1 MSESILCF
9 QVLSRSGS
17 RLGLVVWG
25 FFAFFLG
32 MASDSPSRSRSPI
45 LARAIAM
52 ELHHLPQGDR
62 LDIQRL
68 HDAVQT
74 ASEWRHLAGGL
85 EVVDRL
91 LERLSSTAVTSSE
104 IQNFQ
109 TLLTTLK
116 NEARQ
121 LKTVAHMKMFDTVDS
136 VNLLTD
142 QLARHRDGTPF
153 VTPDGQMSTELAARA
168 EEIQPFPQFSI
179 KWCFSFFFQSIDE
192 QHLFPVFTL
201 REVRL
206 RKARGISARLA
217 SQTFLPKT
225 SRWGL
230 LFFFSSIDWLWKIIK
245 SESR

>member
-1 MSESILCF
+1 
-9 QVLSRSGS
+9 
-17 RLGLVVWG
+17 
-25 FFAFFLG
+25 
-32 MASDSPSRSRSPI
+32 
-45 LARAIAM
+45 M

-168 EEIQPFPQFSI
+168 EEIQPLPQFSI
-179 KWCFSFFFQSIDE
+179 IGVSVFFQSIDG
-192 QHLFPVFTL
+192 QHLFPVSTL

-225 SRWGL
+225 SRWGPF
-230 LFFFSSIDWLWKIIK
+230 FFFSSD
-245 SESR
+245 

>member
-1 MSESILCF
+1 MLPSAVTFRFEIRF
-9 QVLSRSGS
+9 GG
-17 RLGLVVWG
+17 LGL
-25 FFAFFLG
+25 FCLFLG
-32 MASDSPSRSRSPI
+32 MASHSPSRSRSPI

-121 LKTVAHMKMFDTVDS
+121 LKTVAHMKMFDTLDV

-153 VTPDGQMSTELAARA
+153 VTPDGQMSTGLAARA

-179 KWCFSFFFQSIDE
+179 EWCFSVFFFSKQIDE
-192 QHLFPVFTL
+192 QHLNICLYPP
-201 REVRL
+201 
-206 RKARGISARLA
+206 RG
-217 SQTFLPKT
+217 QTQ
-225 SRWGL
+225 
-230 LFFFSSIDWLWKIIK
+230 K
-245 SESR
+245 S